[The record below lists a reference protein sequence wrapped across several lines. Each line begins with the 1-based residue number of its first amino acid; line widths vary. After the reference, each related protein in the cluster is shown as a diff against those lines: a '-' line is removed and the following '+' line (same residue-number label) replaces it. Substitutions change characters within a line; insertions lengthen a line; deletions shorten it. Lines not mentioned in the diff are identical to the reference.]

1 MDDCSIFLE
10 LIADKALIE
19 KVARYELNTVS
30 LEETKENVK
39 FEIRGI
45 PDDAFVIKLDKYFSV
60 DSIFK
65 GNHGECKR
73 ADFIIVSHEDKKII
87 YIEMKKS
94 KDNLNSIEK
103 QMYGAKAFI
112 LFCKSIVKLFWNNSK
127 FLDKYKERFVIIHH
141 IPMNKRAIKTDI
153 KKLVNMIPQRKL

>member
-87 YIEMKKS
+87 YI
-94 KDNLNSIEK
+94 
-103 QMYGAKAFI
+103 A
-112 LFCKSIVKLFWNNSK
+112 
-127 FLDKYKERFVIIHH
+127 
-141 IPMNKRAIKTDI
+141 
-153 KKLVNMIPQRKL
+153 